1 MKATLSDK
9 APVSLIKFMTKV
21 NEKVA
26 DLASKE
32 INSLLIVYFSSAAV
46 SGLKASH
53 VKELEAK
60 IASQPN
66 VLTTAYDALLQSGE
80 VQKQNAAA
88 KKKKKGAQ
96 AKPKK
101 KSAHIEEDDNEE
113 EYDNEE
119 EEFDE
124 DLLLGDDDDD
134 DEMEEDASA
143 VVKKKR

>member
-9 APVSLIKFMTKV
+9 APASLIKFMTKV
-21 NEKVA
+21 NKKVA

-88 KKKKKGAQ
+88 KKRRKER
-96 AKPKK
+96 KP
-101 KSAHIEEDDNEE
+101 SRRRR
-113 EYDNEE
+113 
-119 EEFDE
+119 
-124 DLLLGDDDDD
+124 
-134 DEMEEDASA
+134 
-143 VVKKKR
+143 VRT